1 MALATNDTR
10 GGPGSRPA
18 RRRSAAADRRADQRG
33 SVVLVALCLCTV
45 LAVSVVGF
53 FAVCARTME
62 LSNRSY
68 LYTTSLLLAE
78 NGIEEA
84 MWSLDQ
90 ALNTSGYSWS
100 GWTLATVNGV
110 PTATKTLT
118 GFSTNTGLQGT
129 VNITVQYY
137 NTSTPYTPP
146 PVITCDGI
154 SQVPDGTQI
163 DKQLKAIVKP
173 SPLFSNAMGS
183 TAPPNAATPTGGYGY
198 YNSSHVSFYNDTSA
212 LVDSYDS
219 TVNSGNY
226 TPSPSTTNRSDQAII
241 CGPHLSLSNA
251 AILGYAAT
259 ANSAGTVVTFNSS
272 GSLKGFSTPG
282 ATRIDT
288 TRETNNGNQ
297 NVFDIITPSG
307 AGSVL
312 PTSGSIGPGY
322 YYYTGGS
329 FWQPS
334 GNTLTITGPATIYI
348 ANGCEFDGTI
358 NISSSSTGPVQFYV
372 GDYFYFYGNINNQ
385 TKSPANLGIF
395 SNSTSDYCL
404 LESNSSFYGVMY
416 VPYADLYIWSCTPT
430 MYGSVAAYHVITAN
444 STLQFHYDLNL
455 RKTTF
460 SMVNTPYEVTEWV
473 EN

>member
-1 MALATNDTR
+1 
-10 GGPGSRPA
+10 
-18 RRRSAAADRRADQRG
+18 
-33 SVVLVALCLCTV
+33 VLVALCLCTV

-78 NGIEEA
+78 NGMEEA
-84 MWSLDQ
+84 LWSLDQ

-118 GFSTNTGLQGT
+118 GFTTNTGLQGT

-137 NTSTPYTPP
+137 NTSTPYTQP
-146 PVITCDGI
+146 PVIIADGI
-154 SQVPDGTQI
+154 SQVPDGSQI

-183 TAPPNAATPTGGYGY
+183 TAPPNAATPSGGY
-198 YNSSHVSFYNDTSA
+198 YNGSYVSFYSDTSP

-226 TPSPSTTNRSDQAII
+226 TPSPSTTNRSDQGIVS
-241 CGPHLSLSNA
+241 GPQLSLSNA

-259 ANSAGTVVTFNSS
+259 ANSSGTVAQFNAS
-272 GSLKGFSTPG
+272 GSLKSFSTPVG
-282 ATRIDT
+282 TRIDT
-288 TRETNNGNQ
+288 SRQTNNGNQ
-297 NVFDIITPSG
+297 STFAIVTPSG
-307 AGSVL
+307 AGSIL
-312 PTSGSIGPGY
+312 PVSGAIGPGY
-322 YYYTGGS
+322 YYYTSGNYYQG
-329 FWQPS
+329 W
-334 GNTLTITGPATIYI
+334 GNTLTITGPTTVYI
-348 ANGCEFDGTI
+348 ANGAEFEGSVV
-358 NISSSSTGPVQFYV
+358 ISSSSTGPVQIYV
-372 GDYFYFYGNINNQ
+372 GDYFVVNINLNGAGTGFTNQ

-395 SNSTSDYCL
+395 CNSPSNAAYYW
-404 LESNSSFYGVMY
+404 SNTPFYGVIY
-416 VPYADLYIWSCTPT
+416 VPNADLYIYGSPNSRF
-430 MYGSVAAYHVITAN
+430 YGSVAAYHVISYYADFQ
-444 STLQFHYDLNL
+444 LHYDLNL